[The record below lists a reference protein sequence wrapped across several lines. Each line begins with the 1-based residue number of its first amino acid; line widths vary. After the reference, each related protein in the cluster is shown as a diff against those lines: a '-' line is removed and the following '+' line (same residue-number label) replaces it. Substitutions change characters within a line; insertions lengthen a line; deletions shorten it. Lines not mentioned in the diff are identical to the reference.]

1 MQIHLLKSKLHRA
14 CVTGGSVHYEGS
26 LTIDADL
33 MDLVGLCPYE
43 RILCGNMAN
52 GERFETYAIPGRRGS
67 GEIVLNGATAL
78 LGKPGDLLTIMS
90 YAVVKA
96 KQAGKWVPRVIVLG
110 KKNKV
115 ITKRGTK
122 K

>member
-1 MQIHLLKSKLHRA
+1 
-14 CVTGGSVHYEGS
+14 
-26 LTIDADL
+26 
-33 MDLVGLCPYE
+33 
-43 RILCGNMAN
+43 MAN